1 MDSVTMEI
9 DKSKR
14 EDLENVHEAAV
25 AESHA
30 TKTLHTEADLTEHEV
45 FDESLED
52 EDHDHEHDHKHVDY
66 SNYSKAQL
74 VGVVKDLAKENNFK
88 KVDNTLK
95 EIKPVYDEIR
105 EKERAAALARF
116 TAAGSNADDFEYK
129 GDELDNAFD
138 ANLKLIRDRRT
149 QFFRQQE
156 EQKNENLHK
165 KQELI
170 EKLRVLVDSP
180 DNTNQFEAFKEFQK
194 DWRSI
199 GPIPGT
205 HAKTLWANYHAL
217 VDRFYDNQ
225 SIYFE
230 LKELDRKKNLEAKVE
245 LCVRAE
251 RLAEVE
257 IIKDAIRE
265 LNELHQE
272 FKHIGPVPIEEK
284 EAIWQRFKAA
294 SDAVYAR
301 RDAYLQTLQHE
312 LQQNLE
318 LKIKYGEEAQAY
330 AHFTSDR
337 IKEWNEKTREILEL
351 QKKWEAVGG
360 LPRAKAKDVNKK
372 FWSAFKSFFNNKNI
386 FFKKLDEEREQ
397 NLQLKNDLVRQA
409 LELRESQDWD
419 KTSNDLKALQLKWKD
434 VGPVPEKFREKVF
447 KEFKD
452 ACDYFFAQKR
462 GQMGRVE
469 QEQIDNLNLK
479 TAICE
484 ELERNAA
491 TGSAS
496 AELLRDLQDRYNTV
510 GFVPRKDIST
520 IKNRYH
526 IAVEKFVAAIPE
538 LTEDEKSRLMLEN
551 QLSDLRKDPMADRK
565 IYQKEQAIRKKIS
578 KAENDIA
585 LWKNNLEF
593 FGRSQNADKVRDE
606 FNEKIKTAT
615 EHLKEL
621 KQQLRLLRTV

>member
-1 MDSVTMEI
+1 MDSFTMEI
-9 DKSKR
+9 DKEKR
-14 EDLENVHEAAV
+14 DGPDHVQDSGRSENHSEKV
-25 AESHA
+25 
-30 TKTLHTEADLTEHEV
+30 LHSEADLSERDETDDEH
-45 FDESLED
+45 FED
-52 EDHDHEHDHKHVDY
+52 EDHKHVDY
-66 SNYSKAQL
+66 SDYTKKQFVTLLHEL
-74 VGVVKDLAKENNFK
+74 VHENNFK
-88 KVDNTLK
+88 KADAVLK
-95 EIKPVYDEIR
+95 EIKPLYDELR
-105 EKERAAALARF
+105 EKERSKALAKF
-116 TAAGSNADDFEYK
+116 TAEGGEADGFEYK
-129 GDELDNAFD
+129 GDDLDANFE
-138 ANLKLIRDRRT
+138 ANLKLIKDRRS
-149 QFFRQQE
+149 QYFRQQE
-156 EQKNENLHK
+156 EQKNENLRR

-170 EKLRVLVDSP
+170 EKLRELVDSP
-180 DNTNQFEAFKEFQK
+180 DNTQQFEWFKELQK
-194 DWRSI
+194 EWRAV
-199 GPIPGT
+199 GAIPGT

-251 RLAEVE
+251 RLAQVE

-272 FKHIGPVPIEEK
+272 FKHIGPVPTDEK
-284 EAIWQRFKAA
+284 ENVWQRFKAA
-294 SDAVYAR
+294 SDAVYAK
-301 RDAYLQTLQHE
+301 RDAYLQTLQHD

-318 LKIKYGEEAQAY
+318 LKMQYAEEAQAY
-330 AHFTSDR
+330 TTFQSDR

-351 QKKWEAVGG
+351 QKKWEVVGA

-372 FWSAFKSFFNNKNI
+372 FWSAFKLFFNNKNV
-386 FFKKLDEEREQ
+386 FFKKLDEEREE
-397 NLQLKNDLVRQA
+397 NLQVKTELVKQA
-409 LELRESQDWD
+409 LELKESQDWD
-419 KTSNDLKALQLKWKD
+419 KTSNDLKSLQQRWKD

-462 GQMGRVE
+462 GQMGKVE

-484 ELERNAA
+484 ELEKH
-491 TGSAS
+491 TLEGTAS
-496 AELLRDLQDRYNTV
+496 VELLRDLQDRYNTI
-510 GFVPRKDIST
+510 GFVPRKDIT
-520 IKNRYH
+520 IIKTRYH
-526 IAVEKFVAAIPE
+526 EAVEKFVASISG
-538 LTEDEKSRLMLEN
+538 LSDDERSRIMLEN
-551 QLSDLRKDPMADRK
+551 QLSDLKKDPMGDRK

-593 FGRSQNADKVRDE
+593 FGKSQNADKVRDE
-606 FNEKIKTAT
+606 FNEKIKVAT

-621 KQQLRLLRTV
+621 KQQLRLLRTM

>member
-1 MDSVTMEI
+1 MDSFTMEI
-9 DKSKR
+9 EKDKR
-14 EDLENVHEAAV
+14 EGLDHVHEHGLAG
-25 AESHA
+25 SHA
-30 TKTLHTEADLTEHEV
+30 TKVLNTEADLTERDET
-45 FDESLED
+45 FDETLED
-52 EDHDHEHDHKHVDY
+52 DEHRHVDY
-66 SNYSKAQL
+66 SNYHKPQFVAL
-74 VGVVKDLAKENNFK
+74 IKDLSRENNFR
-88 KVDNTLK
+88 KVDNILK
-95 EIKPVYDEIR
+95 EIKPFYDDIR
-105 EKERAAALARF
+105 EKERQAALEKFKAD
-116 TAAGSNADDFEYK
+116 GGEPDDFEFK
-129 GDELDNAFD
+129 GDELDNVFD
-138 ANLKLIRDRRT
+138 AHLKLIRDRRA
-149 QFFRQQE
+149 QYFRQQE
-156 EQKNENLHK
+156 EQKTDNLRK

-170 EKLRVLVDSP
+170 EKLRLLVDSP

-194 DWRSI
+194 EWRSI

-205 HAKTLWANYHAL
+205 QAKTLWANYHAL

-230 LKELDRKKNLEAKVE
+230 LKELDRKKNLEAKIE
-245 LCVRAE
+245 LCHRAE

-257 IIKDAIRE
+257 IIKEAIRE

-272 FKHIGPVPIEEK
+272 FKHLGPVPIEEK
-284 EAIWQRFKAA
+284 EAIWQRFKTA
-294 SDAVYAR
+294 SDAVYAK

-318 LKIKYGEEAQAY
+318 LKMKYGEEAHKY
-330 AHFTSDR
+330 ADFQSDR
-337 IKEWNEKTREILEL
+337 IKEWNEKTKEILDL

-372 FWSAFKSFFNNKNI
+372 FWSAFKAFFNNKNI

-397 NLQLKNDLVRQA
+397 NLQMKNDLVKQA
-409 LELRESQDWD
+409 LELKESQDWD
-419 KTSNDLKALQLKWKD
+419 KTSNDLKQLQQKWKD

-462 GQMGRVE
+462 GQMGKVE

-484 ELERNAA
+484 ELEKHTADG
-491 TGSAS
+491 TAS
-496 AELLRDLQDRYNTV
+496 VELLRDLQDRYNTV

-520 IKNRYH
+520 MKSRYH
-526 IAVEKFVAAIPE
+526 EAVEKFVAAIPA
-538 LTEDEKSRLMLEN
+538 LTDDERSRVMLEN
-551 QLSDLRKDPMADRK
+551 QLSDLKKDPMGDRK

>member
-1 MDSVTMEI
+1 MDSFTMEI
-9 DKSKR
+9 EKGKR
-14 EDLENVHEAAV
+14 EELDHL
-25 AESHA
+25 HA
-30 TKTLHTEADLTEHEV
+30 TRLSENHSEKSLQTETDLSEREDS
-45 FDESLED
+45 FDESLDD
-52 EDHDHEHDHKHVDY
+52 EDHKHVDY
-66 SNYSKAQL
+66 SHYNKSQL
-74 VGVVKDLAKENNFK
+74 VSLLKDLAKDGNYK
-88 KVDNTLK
+88 KIDHALRD
-95 EIKPVYDEIR
+95 IKPIYDEMR
-105 EKERAAALARF
+105 EKERLAALERF
-116 TAAGSNADDFEYK
+116 TAGGGEADDFDYK
-129 GDELDNAFD
+129 GDELDNSFD
-138 ANLKLIRDRRT
+138 ANLRLIRDKRA
-149 QFFRQQE
+149 QYLRQQE
-156 EQKNENLHK
+156 EQKSENLRK

-170 EKLRVLVDSP
+170 ERLRVLVDSP
-180 DNTNQFEAFKEFQK
+180 DNTHQFDAFKELQK
-194 DWRSI
+194 EWRSI
-199 GPIPGT
+199 GPVPGT
-205 HAKTLWANYHAL
+205 QAKTLWANYHAL

-230 LKELDRKKNLEAKVE
+230 LKELDRKKNLESKIE

-251 RLAEVE
+251 RLANVE
-257 IIKDAIRE
+257 MIKDAIRE

-272 FKHIGPVPIEEK
+272 FKHIGPVPVEEK
-284 EAIWQRFKAA
+284 EAVWQRFKAA

-301 RDAYLQTLQHE
+301 RDAYLQTLQQE

-318 LKIKYGEEAQAY
+318 LKIKCGEEAQAY
-330 AHFTSDR
+330 ADFQSDR

-372 FWSAFKSFFNNKNI
+372 FWSAFKSFFNNKNL

-409 LELRESQDWD
+409 LELKDSEDWD
-419 KTSNDLKALQLKWKD
+419 KTSNDLKALQQKWKD

-462 GQMGRVE
+462 GQMGKVE

-484 ELERNAA
+484 ELERNAEGG
-491 TGSAS
+491 TAS
-496 AELLRDLQDRYNTV
+496 VELLRDLQDRYNTV
-510 GFVPRKDIST
+510 GFVPRKDIGVM
-520 IKNRYH
+520 KARYH
-526 IAVEKFVAAIPE
+526 AAVEKFVAAIPD
-538 LTEDEKSRLMLEN
+538 LTDDERSRVLLEN
-551 QLSDLRKDPMADRK
+551 QLSDLKKDPMGDRK
-565 IYQKEQAIRKKIS
+565 IYQKEQAIRKKIT

-606 FNEKIKTAT
+606 FNEKIRTAT

>member
-1 MDSVTMEI
+1 MDSFTMEI
-9 DKSKR
+9 EKGKRDQPEHLQDAALSERHTAKS
-14 EDLENVHEAAV
+14 
-25 AESHA
+25 
-30 TKTLHTEADLTEHEV
+30 LHTEADLAEREEA
-45 FDESLED
+45 FDEGLD
-52 EDHDHEHDHKHVDY
+52 DDDHKHIDY
-66 SNYSKAQL
+66 SHYSKPQL
-74 VGVVKDLAKENNFK
+74 VSLVKELSKDNNFK
-88 KVDNTLK
+88 KVDQILK

-105 EKERAAALARF
+105 EKERSAALEKFIAD
-116 TAAGSNADDFEYK
+116 GGQSDDFDYK
-129 GDELDNAFD
+129 GDDLDNGFD
-138 ANLKLIRDRRT
+138 AHMKLIRDRRA
-149 QFFRQQE
+149 QHFRQQE
-156 EQKNENLHK
+156 EQKNENLRK
-165 KQELI
+165 KQELV
-170 EKLRVLVDSP
+170 EKIRVLVDSP
-180 DNTNQFEAFKEFQK
+180 DNTNQFEAFKELQK
-194 DWRSI
+194 EWRSI

-205 HAKTLWANYHAL
+205 QAKTLWANYHAL

-230 LKELDRKKNLEAKVE
+230 LKELDRRRNLEAKLE
-245 LCVRAE
+245 LCARAE
-251 RLAEVE
+251 RLADVE

-272 FKHIGPVPIEEK
+272 FKHIGPVPAEEK
-284 EAIWQRFKAA
+284 EAVWQRFKAA

-318 LKIKYGEEAQAY
+318 LKNKYGEEAQAY
-330 AHFTSDR
+330 ATFQSDR
-337 IKEWNEKTREILEL
+337 IKEWNEKTREILDL

-360 LPRAKAKDVNKK
+360 LPRAKAKDINKK
-372 FWSAFKSFFNNKNI
+372 FWSAFKSFFNNKNL

-397 NLQLKNDLVRQA
+397 NLQMKNDLVKQA
-409 LELRESQDWD
+409 LELKESQDWD
-419 KTSNDLKALQLKWKD
+419 KTSNELKTLQQKWKD

-462 GQMGRVE
+462 GQMGKVE
-469 QEQIDNLNLK
+469 QDQIDNLNLK

-491 TGSAS
+491 EGTAS
-496 AELLRDLQDRYNTV
+496 VELLRDLEDRYNTI
-510 GFVPRKDIST
+510 GFVPRKDIAA
-520 IKNRYH
+520 IKARYH
-526 IAVEKFVAAIPE
+526 AAVDKFVAAIPD
-538 LTEDEKSRLMLEN
+538 LTEDERSRVLLEN
-551 QLSDLRKDPMADRK
+551 QISDLKKDPMGDKK

-606 FNEKIKTAT
+606 FNEKIKSAT

-621 KQQLRLLRTV
+621 KQQLKLLRTV

>member
-1 MDSVTMEI
+1 MDSFTMEI
-9 DKSKR
+9 KKDKR
-14 EDLENVHEAAV
+14 
-25 AESHA
+25 AELDQAQEPGLSSSHSRN
-30 TKTLHTEADLTEHEV
+30 TLNSEADLSERDEA
-45 FDESLED
+45 FDETLED
-52 EDHDHEHDHKHVDY
+52 EDHKHVDY
-66 SNYSKAQL
+66 SHYSKPQL
-74 VGVVKDLAKENNFK
+74 ITLVKELAKENNFK
-88 KVDNTLK
+88 KIDAILK
-95 EIKPVYDEIR
+95 EIKPLYDDVC
-105 EKERAAALARF
+105 EKEKSAALEKF
-116 TAAGSNADDFEYK
+116 TSGGGEAGSFDYK
-129 GDELDNAFD
+129 SDELDNAFD
-138 ANLKLIRDRRT
+138 AQLKLIRDRRT

-156 EQKNENLHK
+156 EQKNENLRR

-170 EKLRVLVDSP
+170 EKLRVLVDAP
-180 DNTNQFEAFKEFQK
+180 DNTHQFEAFKELQK
-194 DWRSI
+194 EWRSI

-205 HAKTLWANYHAL
+205 QAKTLWANYHAL

-230 LKELDRKKNLEAKVE
+230 LKELDRKKNLESKIE
-245 LCVRAE
+245 LCARAE
-251 RLAEVE
+251 RLAKVE

-272 FKHIGPVPIEEK
+272 FKHLGPVPVEEK

-294 SDAVYAR
+294 SDSVYAK
-301 RDAYLQTLQHE
+301 RDAYLHNLQHE

-318 LKIKYGEEAQAY
+318 LKIKYGDDTQTY
-330 AHFTSDR
+330 ATFTSDR
-337 IKEWNEKTREILEL
+337 IKEWNEKTKEILDL
-351 QKKWEAVGG
+351 QKKWEVVGG

-397 NLQLKNDLVRQA
+397 NLQFKNELVKQA
-409 LELRESQDWD
+409 LELKESLDWD
-419 KTSNDLKALQLKWKD
+419 KTSNDLKTLQQKWKD

-462 GQMGRVE
+462 GQMGKVE

-484 ELERNAA
+484 ALEKHSSDGTAA
-491 TGSAS
+491 V
-496 AELLRDLQDRYNTV
+496 ELLRDLQDRYNTV
-510 GFVPRKDIST
+510 GFVPRKDISV

-526 IAVEKFVAAIPE
+526 DAVDKFVAAIPN
-538 LTEDEKSRLMLEN
+538 LTEDEKSRVVLEN
-551 QLSDLRKDPMADRK
+551 QLSDLKKDPMADRK

-585 LWKNNLEF
+585 LWRNNLEF
-593 FGRSQNADKVRDE
+593 FGKSQNADKVRDE
-606 FNEKIKTAT
+606 FNDKIRTAT

-621 KQQLRLLRTV
+621 KQQLKLLRTV

>member
-1 MDSVTMEI
+1 MDSLTMEI
-9 DKSKR
+9 EKGKR
-14 EDLENVHEAAV
+14 EELDQLHEPGV
-25 AESHA
+25 STGHTE
-30 TKTLHTEADLTEHEV
+30 KTLQSETDLS
-45 FDESLED
+45 DRED
-52 EDHDHEHDHKHVDY
+52 AFEEGLDDDDHKHVDY
-66 SNYSKAQL
+66 SHFNKAQL
-74 VGVVKDLAKENNFK
+74 VALLKDVAKDSNFK
-88 KVDNTLK
+88 RADHALRD
-95 EIKPVYDEIR
+95 IKPHYDEIH
-105 EKERAAALARF
+105 EKVRQAALEKF
-116 TAAGSNADDFEYK
+116 VAGGGDPNDFDYK
-129 GDELDNAFD
+129 GDDLDNAFD
-138 ANLKLIRDRRT
+138 SHVKLIRDRRA
-149 QFFRQQE
+149 QFVRQQE
-156 EQKNENLHK
+156 EQKNDNLRK

-180 DNTNQFEAFKEFQK
+180 DNTNQFDAFKELQK
-194 DWRSI
+194 EWKTI
-199 GPIPGT
+199 GPIPGAQ
-205 HAKTLWANYHAL
+205 AKTLWANYHAL

-230 LKELDRKKNLEAKVE
+230 LKELDRKKNLESKVE
-245 LCVRAE
+245 LCARAE
-251 RLAEVE
+251 RLAQVE
-257 IIKDAIRE
+257 MIKDAIRE

-284 EAIWQRFKAA
+284 EAVWQRFKAA

-318 LKIKYGEEAQAY
+318 LKIKCGDEAQAY
-330 AHFTSDR
+330 ATFQSDR

-351 QKKWEAVGG
+351 QKKWETVGG

-409 LELRESQDWD
+409 MELKESQDWD
-419 KTSNDLKALQLKWKD
+419 QTSNNLKALQQKWKD
-434 VGPVPEKFREKVF
+434 IGPVPEKFREKVF

-462 GQMGRVE
+462 GQMGKVE

-484 ELERNAA
+484 ELEKNAA
-491 TGSAS
+491 EGTAS
-496 AELLRDLQDRYNTV
+496 VELLQDLQDRYNTV
-510 GFVPRKDIST
+510 GFVPRKDISNT
-520 IKNRYH
+520 KARYH
-526 IAVEKFVAAIPE
+526 NAVEKFVAAIPD
-538 LTEDEKSRLMLEN
+538 LTDDERSRVMLEN
-551 QLSDLRKDPMADRK
+551 QLSDLKKDPMADRK

-606 FNEKIKTAT
+606 FNEKIRTAT
-615 EHLKEL
+615 GHLKEL